1 MLTGCRTGKM
11 ADWFAICLL
20 PGKLAG
26 CNLDRWLVGAPEVFW
41 NPSLLPLT
49 EGNIETTPLGL
60 QAGHSQ
66 DKVSGFA

>member
-49 EGNIETTPLGL
+49 GREYRNNALGL